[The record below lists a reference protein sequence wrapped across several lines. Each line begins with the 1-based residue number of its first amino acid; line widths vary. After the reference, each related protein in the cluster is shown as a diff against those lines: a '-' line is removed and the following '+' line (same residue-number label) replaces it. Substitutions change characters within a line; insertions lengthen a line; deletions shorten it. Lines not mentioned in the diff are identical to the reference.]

1 MSLTNEDGTSGA
13 GCRADCECNGRG
25 ECNAEDTAC
34 ECYANQVGETCN
46 LVPVSHYCSKTVTGL
61 PCLAGTFEIGRGL
74 DAATGVSK
82 LPIKAFSFS
91 GLTDPRIRFEIPDQ
105 VHYYDVPVESK
116 ASSVQIFKAEGDV
129 RSTIAQDFGIE
140 TAFMENAGVMA
151 QHEVTKAVHNYFS
164 TSMFYSRISR
174 VRKLYELRLILS
186 APLDPEFSRQ
196 ANSLPT
202 AYDKTEYFR
211 FIAHYGTHIV
221 TFIEYGGQV
230 TLQTHGEKCLVQRDS
245 TDESAMTQPSWCQHF
260 CGNQQGGGGF
270 FLF

>member
-1 MSLTNEDGTSGA
+1 M
-13 GCRADCECNGRG
+13 
-25 ECNAEDTAC
+25 
-34 ECYANQVGETCN
+34 
-46 LVPVSHYCSKTVTGL
+46 PVSHYCSKTVTGL

-230 TLQTHGEKCLVQRDS
+230 TLQTHGEKCLGQRDS
-245 TDESAMTQPSWCQHF
+245 TDDSTELVSAFLWQSA
-260 CGNQQGGGGF
+260 GRRRIF
-270 FLF
+270 FVLKTPLISRCRR